1 MIQERGGVPELQM
14 LLTDPEI
21 PDESV
26 RRLIDDKANAES
38 SKDSSTALLIR
49 IRESEV

>member
-1 MIQERGGVPELQM
+1 MI
-14 LLTDPEI
+14 LTDPES

-38 SKDSSTALLIR
+38 GKERSTGLLIR
-49 IRESEV
+49 VRESEVQENEQ